1 MKRSLIAAALAAG
14 WFLTP
19 AFAAD
24 PAEEVTILEDG
35 YNWSGVY
42 VGVQAGYGW
51 AGNQYEIS
59 TPIGVLSED
68 FDSDGFIGGL
78 TLGANWQVGAL
89 VYGIEGDISYS
100 DISAG
105 PDVLGVPCNQDGFEE
120 DGCAAG
126 IDWFGTGRARL
137 GYAIDNFLP
146 YVTGGFAVGGLDGE
160 ITDDH
165 CGASSCTYDETQI
178 GWTAGAGV
186 EWGLTQQISLKAE
199 YLHVDFGSVD
209 LHPNNR
215 NTDPTADID
224 LDLVRIGL
232 NYRF

>member
-1 MKRSLIAAALAAG
+1 MKRSVIAAALAAG

-24 PAEEVTILEDG
+24 PAEEVVILEDG

-42 VGVQAGYGW
+42 IGVQAGYGW
-51 AGNQYEIS
+51 AENQYEIS
-59 TPIGVLSED
+59 TPIGILGED

-105 PDVLGVPCNQDGFEE
+105 LDASGVPCNQDSFEE

-160 ITDDH
+160 ITDAH

-178 GWTAGAGV
+178 GWTAGAGI

-209 LHPNNR
+209 LGPNNR
-215 NTDPTADID
+215 NTGPRADID